1 MIYINGQHI
10 QNFLLCKTKTNK
22 IFVDYS
28 VTMWTRLTKEKITH
42 LAQKN
47 PRKLDL
53 ITREIVP
60 YDKEAELQK
69 MKVTWRKLPSRDQ

>member
-53 ITREIVP
+53 QR
-60 YDKEAELQK
+60 
-69 MKVTWRKLPSRDQ
+69 MR

>member
-22 IFVDYS
+22 ICVVYS
-28 VTMWTRLTKEKITH
+28 VAMLTPNNQGKITH

-60 YDKEAELQK
+60 YDEEAEL
-69 MKVTWRKLPSRDQ
+69 